1 MRARNIKPN
10 LFKNEILGTE
20 DPFLTIL
27 FTGLWCLADKRGR
40 LEDRPLR
47 IKAEVFPYRDNLDV
61 NGYLTVLERLGFI
74 QRYVIDQVPYIQ
86 VLHFEKHQHPHHTEK
101 ESEIPPPPSIKSLK
115 NNENSDLTVKQQEI
129 NGCAPSDSLIP
140 DSLIPEKNPRAK
152 NKTSSEEEFILPED
166 IPEVPWNEWMKS
178 RKKKKA
184 VDSPYAKNLLI
195 KNLREISTKTK
206 ISITDLIHEAI
217 ARDWKGIKEEWVV
230 KTHGG
235 SYVASNG
242 QNGSRPKTFKEIDEE
257 RDRENR
263 RNYLKWSGLLPDEP
277 SLDAGLSG
285 ILDLGEEN
293 A

>member
-115 NNENSDLTVKQQEI
+115 NNENRDLTVKQQET

-140 DSLIPEKNPRAK
+140 DSLIPEKKARAK
-152 NKTSSEEEFILPED
+152 NPRTPPPSAFVLPDWIPSDAWNDFEDHRKTIRKPLTD
-166 IPEVPWNEWMKS
+166 KS
-178 RKKKKA
+178 RKLA
-184 VDSPYAKNLLI
+184 VAELSK
-195 KNLREISTKTK
+195 LRDLGYPPDDVLAQSILNGWTGLFPLKGFSRPST
-206 ISITDLIHEAI
+206 
-217 ARDWKGIKEEWVV
+217 
-230 KTHGG
+230 
-235 SYVASNG
+235 
-242 QNGSRPKTFKEIDEE
+242 NGSHPPRKKTLIEQVLEANGITAEDIQSDKEIVDV
-257 RDRENR
+257 D
-263 RNYLKWSGLLPDEP
+263 
-277 SLDAGLSG
+277 
-285 ILDLGEEN
+285 
-293 A
+293 